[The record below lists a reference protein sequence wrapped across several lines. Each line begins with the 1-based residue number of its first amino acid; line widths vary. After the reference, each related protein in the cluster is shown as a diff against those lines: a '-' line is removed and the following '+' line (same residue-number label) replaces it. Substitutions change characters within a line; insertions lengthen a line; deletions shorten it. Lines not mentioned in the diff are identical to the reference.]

1 MIVFGSRPKAPGCW
15 LAACFAT
22 CAVLALAAHAL
33 SPRGASLE
41 PAAQLSPE
49 SASGCTFLMTADASD
64 RGAGGR
70 LAGELS
76 AAIEHAVLAQD
87 RRARLV
93 VRAHPDAQANVVMLL
108 GKVTA
113 PAAIDYNALVRSVSL
128 EMPNRKAHERRRA
141 GVGWCGPARLA
152 VGQSRGTAGDP
163 SGQAPRPPNEIIV
176 AKRACQL
183 FPSALTKP
191 PTHKP
196 KLLQIALIHEE
207 FAGSIAAWG
216 CSSRL
221 RATADSTLGSS
232 PTGSQ
237 SEVSCGLRLLSNDD
251 RGGSERAVRRLERRN
266 EKNLTIA

>member
-1 MIVFGSRPKAPGCW
+1 MSAVDGRTGTMIVFGSRPKAPGCW

-128 EMPNRKAHERRRA
+128 EMPNRKVHFVHVDSFLSDPHHLSASVH
-141 GVGWCGPARLA
+141 
-152 VGQSRGTAGDP
+152 SRGFGP
-163 SGQAPRPPNEIIV
+163 
-176 AKRACQL
+176 
-183 FPSALTKP
+183 
-191 PTHKP
+191 
-196 KLLQIALIHEE
+196 
-207 FAGSIAAWG
+207 
-216 CSSRL
+216 
-221 RATADSTLGSS
+221 
-232 PTGSQ
+232 
-237 SEVSCGLRLLSNDD
+237 RLLLSGAAQE
-251 RGGSERAVRRLERRN
+251 RGQLSEPA
-266 EKNLTIA
+266 